1 MTGAEIAWWLEGIW
15 YDLLHLD
22 TADVPL
28 LVFKLFVLFVAA
40 FFGWQLGRMVV
51 RAVWSVLEPVLA
63 FAWRIVT
70 APVRLPWRAIK
81 RLYRPV
87 KQRRWERQR
96 RREQLQEAER
106 VRASELESAADR
118 QRQHDDIKRALEDL

>member
-1 MTGAEIAWWLEGIW
+1 M
-15 YDLLHLD
+15 
-22 TADVPL
+22 PL

-40 FFGWQLGRMVV
+40 FFSWQLGRMVV
-51 RAVWSVLEPVLA
+51 RAVWSVAEPVLA

-81 RLYRPV
+81 RLYRPIER
-87 KQRRWERQR
+87 RRWERQR

-106 VRASELESAADR
+106 VRASQLLNASDR
-118 QRQHDDIKRALEDL
+118 QRQLDDIKRALEDL